1 MARLTR
7 PDGAEIHWEEMGEG
21 PLVAILGISYQSPD
35 LYAEFSADLARDHRV
50 VTFEPRGTGRSSRG
64 GPHALETDVDDAT
77 AVLEAAGG
85 DALAF
90 CTADGARRATR
101 IAVRRPELVHTVVIS
116 GDQPL
121 GRTEAGESEGLA
133 DSPAVLDALISLME
147 SDYRAGLRSMF
158 DNADP
163 TMDEEEMRARI
174 DEIERYSSQDATIA
188 RLRAWIG
195 DDSTDH
201 GRSLGERLWILHY
214 PSNPWFRGGLEHNR
228 RTLPQAHF
236 VELPDG
242 PMNLPADNAV
252 HVRRIAAE
260 RKAAA

>member
-7 PDGAEIHWEEMGEG
+7 PDGAEIHWQEMGEG

-35 LYAEFSADLARDHRV
+35 LYTELAADLARDHRV
-50 VTFEPRGTGRSSRG
+50 VIFDPRGAGRSSRT
-64 GPHALETDVDDAT
+64 GPHTIETDVDDAT

-101 IAVRRPELVHTVVIS
+101 IAVRRPDLVHTVVNS

-121 GRTEAGESEGLA
+121 GPTEAGESEGLA
-133 DSPAVLDALISLME
+133 DSPAVLDALISLLE

-158 DNADP
+158 YSADE
-163 TMDEEEMRARI
+163 TMDEEEMRRRI
-174 DEIERYSSQDATIA
+174 DEIEEYSPQEATVA

-195 DDSTDH
+195 DDSTDL
-201 GRSLGERLWILHY
+201 GRSLGDRLWILHY

-242 PMNLPADNAV
+242 PMNRPADNADQ
-252 HVRRIAAE
+252 VRRIAAR